1 MSAGEEEHNIKIKVE
16 DVTDSE
22 GQGVEAERKSD
33 DDQEESSKFP
43 DNQDEQD
50 NQDNTEENRES
61 PDDISKIKD
70 KPGSCDSEKSDEK
83 EVNLEVKLL
92 DITSQV
98 ESLIKKGDTEEKSA
112 AKIKRLN
119 TILKLLCDQRKSDE
133 EEKQKAQAQ
142 LMIHTKLVKDGNSA
156 KTEDR
161 GGGQSVVRKKEMSD
175 SKEVTDVQAG
185 DDDCSKMKEVKDKA
199 ESEILKRR
207 LRKMI
212 RKKEI
217 AVKTMKERRTRESQ

>member
-22 GQGVEAERKSD
+22 GQGVEAE
-33 DDQEESSKFP
+33 SSKFP
-43 DNQDEQD
+43 DNQHEQ

-112 AKIKRLN
+112 GKIKRLN

-133 EEKQKAQAQ
+133 E
-142 LMIHTKLVKDGNSA
+142 
-156 KTEDR
+156 
-161 GGGQSVVRKKEMSD
+161 
-175 SKEVTDVQAG
+175 
-185 DDDCSKMKEVKDKA
+185 
-199 ESEILKRR
+199 
-207 LRKMI
+207 
-212 RKKEI
+212 
-217 AVKTMKERRTRESQ
+217 